1 MLDAKHKGLSL
12 ISEGLCMEII
22 DVDRFEG
29 GIVLTF
35 SDGLT
40 ARYTAE
46 VLRQMAEQAT
56 PTVLSVQEPE
66 D

>member
-1 MLDAKHKGLSL
+1 
-12 ISEGLCMEII
+12 MEII